1 MLGEAL
7 SLGSAI
13 SWSVAV
19 VLFRRVFSGDTPVS
33 PFALNLFK
41 NAVAILLMSGTLLIL
56 GEPVN
61 MDRSAEDWARLI
73 ASGVL
78 GIGISDLFFFHALRR
93 LGAGRLTVVECAYAP
108 SVALFGVLLLGEIP
122 TLGDALGA
130 ALVAAG
136 MLVMA
141 SGRPKQVAQTG
152 PGGGDASPVIGALLG
167 LGAML
172 TVAAAII
179 VAKPA
184 FESGGLVEVALI
196 RLISGAGALLLLT
209 LPSRSRRAELA
220 VLRPSPAW
228 RAMIPAAVLGSWLS
242 MLLWVGGFKYTD
254 AATAAVLNQTTTVF
268 TLLLARIMLGE
279 PLTGRRIAAVLL
291 GFSGALCVLLLRGG
305 P

>member
-7 SLGSAI
+7 SLASAL

-19 VLFRRVFSGDTPVS
+19 VLFRRVFDGDAPVS

-41 NAVAILLMSGTLLIL
+41 NAVAILLMTGTLLVL
-56 GEPVN
+56 GEPPN
-61 MDRSAEDWARLI
+61 LDRSAEDWLRLV

-78 GIGISDLFFFHALRR
+78 GIGISDLLFFHALRR

-108 SVALFGVLLLGEIP
+108 SVALFGILLLGEVP

-136 MLVMA
+136 MLVMTA
-141 SGRPKQVAQTG
+141 SRPGRPG
-152 PGGGDASPVIGALLG
+152 PSPAPAAAAGESPVVGALLG

-196 RLISGAGALLLLT
+196 RLVSGAGALLIFSM
-209 LPSRSRRAELA
+209 PSRARRAELA

-228 RAMIPAAVLGSWLS
+228 RVMIPAAVLGSWLS

-268 TLLLARIMLGE
+268 TLLLARVMLGE
-279 PLTGRRIAAVLL
+279 PLTGRRVAAVAL
-291 GFSGALCVLLLRGG
+291 GFSGASCVLLLR
-305 P
+305 

>member
-7 SLGSAI
+7 ALASAL

-19 VLFRRVFSGDTPVS
+19 VLFRRVFAGDAPVS

-41 NAVAILLMSGTLLIL
+41 NAIAILLMTATLLL
-56 GEPVN
+56 VGESVN
-61 MDRSAEDWARLI
+61 TSRTHEDWIRLI

-78 GIGISDLFFFHALRR
+78 GITISDLLFFHALRR

-108 SVALFGVLLLGEIP
+108 SVALFGMMVLGEVP
-122 TLGDALGA
+122 TAGDALGGG
-130 ALVAAG
+130 LVAAG
-136 MLVMA
+136 LLVMA
-141 SGRPKQVAQTG
+141 SGHPAS
-152 PGGGDASPVIGALLG
+152 GGGGAVGEPNESPVAGALFG

-172 TVAAAII
+172 TVAAAIVI
-179 VAKPA
+179 AKPA

-196 RLISGAGALLLLT
+196 RLLSGTAALMVFT
-209 LPSRSRRAELA
+209 LPSRKARAELA

-228 RAMIPAAVLGSWLS
+228 RAMVPAAVLGSWLS

-268 TLLLARIMLGE
+268 TLLLARGMLGE
-279 PLTGRRIAAVLL
+279 PLTGRRISAVLL
-291 GFSGALCVLLLRGG
+291 GFSGALCVLLSRAGS
-305 P
+305 

>member
-7 SLGSAI
+7 SLASAL

-19 VLFRRVFSGDTPVS
+19 VLFRRVFAGEAPVS

-41 NAVAILLMSGTLLIL
+41 NVVAILLMTATLLVL
-56 GEPVN
+56 GESVN
-61 MDRSAEDWARLI
+61 TARTAEDWIRLI

-78 GIGISDLFFFHALRR
+78 GIAISDLLFFHALRR

-108 SVALFGVLLLGEIP
+108 SVALFGMLMLGEVP
-122 TLGDALGA
+122 TAGDALGA
-130 ALVAAG
+130 GLVAAG

-141 SGRPKQVAQTG
+141 TGRPS
-152 PGGGDASPVIGALLG
+152 PGGRGAAGEPEASPIAGALFG

-196 RLISGAGALLLLT
+196 RLVSGAVALMLFT
-209 LPSRSRRAELA
+209 LPSRTRRAELA

-268 TLLLARIMLGE
+268 TLLLARVMLGE
-279 PLTGRRIAAVLL
+279 PLTGRRISAVLL
-291 GFSGALCVLLLRGG
+291 GFSGALCVLLTRAGI
-305 P
+305 